1 MSRQTKGGVKEKVIE
16 KTKTTEP
23 RMWKV
28 ILLNDDV
35 TPILFVIRVMMKVFD
50 KAVREAEI
58 LTYKIHNEGI
68 GVVGIYP
75 KSIAEAKK
83 KQADEMSK
91 EQNLPLTIKLERE

>member
-1 MSRQTKGGVKEKVIE
+1 MSRQSKGGVKEKVIE

-35 TPILFVIRVMMKVFD
+35 TPILFVIRVMMNVFD

-58 LTYKIHNEGI
+58 LTYKIHNEGV
-68 GVVGIYP
+68 GVAGIYP

-91 EQNLPLTIKLERE
+91 AQNLPLTIKLERE